1 MSKRN
6 YRRKRVQDSDEEGE
20 EDSDEAKKV
29 SEILQDRKELQKF
42 RTRPNGVSAEAL
54 LETEPIDV
62 GAGQDSVVNDDPFKL
77 KSGGGLTETKATTGT
92 QFGTTFSAETNQR
105 GDDASMMKYIEE
117 GLKKKRGVV
126 EAQDEEHT
134 PSKEDLLYKLPEHIN
149 VQSSL
154 AKTEE
159 MLSSQMLS
167 GIPEVDLGIEAKI
180 KNIEATE
187 EAKLKMIDESKNR
200 SQQASVFVPTNMASN
215 FMHHRRFLNEKEA
228 FEKEKRKEMKKK
240 QEESANAI
248 VDKGPTVGKEIVE
261 SSVDTK
267 YIDKAMHA
275 SGSSG
280 AKKKKINTTDDYMYE
295 KFKNRSKD
303 IGRKK

>member
-6 YRRKRVQDSDEEGE
+6 YRKKKVQDSDEEDE
-20 EDSDEAKKV
+20 EDQETKNV

-42 RTRPNGVSAEAL
+42 RVRPKGVSAESL
-54 LETEPIDV
+54 LESEATEQVASKDTP
-62 GAGQDSVVNDDPFKL
+62 DDPFKL
-77 KSGGGLTETKATTGT
+77 KSGGGLTDVKPTTGT
-92 QFGTTFSAETNQR
+92 QFGTTFSAETNTR

-117 GLKKKRGVV
+117 GLKKKRGV
-126 EAQDEEHT
+126 EEDAAEDHT

-149 VQSSL
+149 VQSTL

-187 EAKLKMIDESKNR
+187 EAKLKMIDDSKKG

-228 FEKEKRKEMKKK
+228 FEKEKKKEMRKK
-240 QEESANAI
+240 QEASTNAV
-248 VDKGPTVGKEIVE
+248 VDKGPTVGKDIVE
-261 SSVDTK
+261 STVDTK
-267 YIDKAMHA
+267 YIDKAMHS
-275 SGSSG
+275 SGSG
-280 AKKKKINTTDDYMYE
+280 PKKKKIDTTDDYMYE

-303 IGRKK
+303 MGRKK